1 MRSCK
6 KSETDLR
13 RSAASLALMSMG
25 LFGLGGCQ
33 VIKGIFTAGF
43 GIGAIVVLGIV
54 GIVIGAVA
62 MVRRT

>member
-1 MRSCK
+1 MRSRRT
-6 KSETDLR
+6 SETHLG
-13 RSAASLALMSMG
+13 RSAASLALMSIG

-43 GIGAIVVLGIV
+43 GVGAIVVLGIV

-62 MVRRT
+62 MVRT